1 VSGDPQHRLSLIV
14 AALGAACCAMLATGC
29 ASFAANGE
37 ATDDDRLPAGDAPF
51 EAKPAHTRS
60 PAGAAAPVLE
70 IQAPT
75 ALRELLQRHLDL
87 ARLVALREDEAPDE
101 TEWLRLIG
109 AAPAQARELLQTEGY
124 FAAEV
129 QVRRDPAPPG
139 RVIVQVTPGPRTRVR
154 SVAVVV
160 EGTLQQRAQ
169 AGDAEAREQIE
180 ALRKAWSLAAG
191 APFRNADW
199 SSAKTGVVAQLRGLG
214 YARAT
219 LTRSAAEVDSA
230 AAAAILAVEID
241 SGPRFLAGALHIE
254 GLDRHDESTVRNM
267 AGFAPGE
274 PLTETL
280 LLDFQDRLRKSGL
293 FDTAVVSFDADSAQA
308 EGAPVTVQLRESP
321 LQSATFGVG
330 VSANTGPRLT
340 FEHTHRRIFGEAAT
354 AHNKFEVGRD
364 RQAWEGEISTHP
376 GDRFY
381 RNLLG
386 GQVERLKSDVDV
398 VLSQRLRLGRT
409 QDTPRIE
416 RLYFVGL
423 DRSLQTTATGT
434 RRDAQ
439 ALSLQYHG
447 VWRNLDSVIL
457 PTRGVSLSAQ
467 GGVGW
472 AFSSYAESGPFTR
485 AYGRLTG
492 YLPLGGNWYSNA
504 RLELGQIFKRDTVA
518 LPDALAFRAGGDD
531 SVRGYPYRS
540 LAPTDANGVITGGNV
555 LATTSIELARPFTNR
570 MPSLWGAVFFDAGR
584 AADSWTGFKPA
595 LGYGVGLRWRSPVG
609 PLRVDWAY
617 GEELHKARLHLSVG
631 IAF

>member
-1 VSGDPQHRLSLIV
+1 MSGDPQHRLSLIV
-14 AALGAACCAMLATGC
+14 AALGAACCAVLSTGC
-29 ASFAANGE
+29 ANLAAHDAAAAG
-37 ATDDDRLPAGDAPF
+37 ADRLPAGEASFEPAP
-51 EAKPAHTRS
+51 ADPQA
-60 PAGAAAPVLE
+60 AGQAPVLE

-87 ARLVALREDEAPDE
+87 ARLLALREDEAPDE
-101 TEWLRLIG
+101 TEWLRLVG

-129 QVRRDPAPPG
+129 QVRRDPTPPG

-154 SVAVVV
+154 SVALLVQ
-160 EGTLQQRAQ
+160 GPLQQRAQ

-180 ALRKAWSLAAG
+180 AIQGAWPLTVG

-199 SSAKTGVVAQLRGLG
+199 SSAKTVVIAQLRGLG
-214 YARAT
+214 YARAA
-219 LTRSAAEVDSA
+219 LARSAAEVDSA
-230 AAAAILAVEID
+230 AATAAIAVDIH

-254 GLDRHDESTVRNM
+254 GLDRHDETIVRNM

-280 LLDFQDRLRKSGL
+280 LLDYQDRLRKSGL
-293 FDTAVVSFDADSAQA
+293 FDAAVVSFDADSAQA
-308 EGAPVTVQLRESP
+308 ESATVAVQVRESP
-321 LQSATFGVG
+321 LQSATVGVG

-340 FEHTHRRIFGEAAT
+340 LEHTHRRIFGQPAT
-354 AHNKFEVGRD
+354 AHNKFEIGRD
-364 RQAWEGEISTHP
+364 RQVWEGEISTHP

-381 RNLLG
+381 RNLVG

-423 DRSLQTTATGT
+423 DRSQQTTNDGT
-434 RRDAQ
+434 RRNAQ

-472 AFSSYAESGPFTR
+472 AFNSFAENGPFTR

-555 LATTSIELARPFTNR
+555 LATTSVELARPFTDR
-570 MPSLWGAVFFDAGR
+570 MPSLWGAVFLDAGR

-595 LGYGVGLRWRSPVG
+595 LGYGIGLRWRSPVG

-617 GEELHKARLHLSVG
+617 GEELRKARVHLSVG